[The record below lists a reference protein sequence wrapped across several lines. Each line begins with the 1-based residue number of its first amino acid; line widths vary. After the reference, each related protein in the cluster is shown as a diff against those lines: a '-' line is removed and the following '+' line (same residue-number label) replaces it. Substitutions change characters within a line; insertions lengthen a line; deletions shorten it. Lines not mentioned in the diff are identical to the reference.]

1 MAMTHETRTAWQN
14 RMLLVPAVVLLTCF
28 ILLPTGAAIYISFTN
43 AALNGVAAAHAQF
56 VGFKNYIRLFS
67 DEGFWNSLAVTFLF
81 VFGSSI
87 VGQFL
92 LGLTSAM
99 ALRRPIALRPVFH
112 AAILLPN
119 AVPEVVAGFIWI
131 SMLAGGRYSTLSR
144 IVGLFG
150 LAPQDWLDSAP
161 LLMIIVVNTW
171 RGIAF
176 AMILMTS
183 GLSAVPMDVYEA
195 ARMDGATPRQI
206 FWRITLP
213 LLRPMIFLYMLV
225 STAGTIAIFGLI
237 YTLTRGG
244 PGGAT
249 EIIGIYIYNQSFS
262 AYQLGYGSAV
272 GVVVLGVSVAI
283 GAIYARVLKV
293 QV

>member
-1 MAMTHETRTAWQN
+1 MAMTYEVRVAWQQ
-14 RMLLVPAVVLLTCF
+14 RMLLVPALVLLVCF
-28 ILLPTGAAIYISFTN
+28 ILIPAAAAIYISFTN
-43 AALNGVAAAHAQF
+43 AALNGFAAAHPQL
-56 VGFKNYIRLFS
+56 VGLKNYVRLFS
-67 DEGFWNSLAVTFLF
+67 DDGFWNSLFVTFLF
-81 VFGSSI
+81 VFGSSV
-87 VGQFL
+87 VGQFV
-92 LGLTSAM
+92 LGLAAAM
-99 ALRRPIALRPVFH
+99 ALSRPIAFKRVFN

-131 SMLAGGRYSTLSR
+131 SMLAGGRYSTVSR
-144 IVGLFG
+144 IVGLFDI
-150 LAPQDWLDSAP
+150 APQNWLQSVP

-176 AMILMTS
+176 AMILMTA
-183 GLSAVPMDVYEA
+183 GLSAVPTEVYEA

-213 LLRPMIFLYMLV
+213 LLRPTIFLYMLV

-249 EIIGIYIYNQSFS
+249 EIIGIYIYNQSFT

-272 GVVVLGVSVAI
+272 AVIMLGVSVAI
-283 GAIYARVLKV
+283 GAVYVRILKV